1 MSGYPFRD
9 LLIQKHLK
17 KKIKLDFQFRNV
29 IIEKYYKEGTKD
41 KAIFIFTANEVFLS
55 EYQSWRYLDNFRGEF
70 SMPFP
75 QEIRGLNK
83 FFEEKILHYEVDV
96 LGEGRTLIIEN
107 NYEFTL
113 VAKYLKYKGKVTS
126 EDLNTLQITSLRDIK
141 SKYKGLLYLACY
153 DNEQKEILIVLK
165 TTLEFERG

>member
-1 MSGYPFRD
+1 MSGYEFRD
-9 LLIQKHLK
+9 LLIQKYLK
-17 KKIKLDFQFRNV
+17 KKTKLEFQFRNV
-29 IIEKYYKEGTKD
+29 IIEKYYKEGIKD
-41 KAIFIFTANEVFLS
+41 KAIFIFTANEEFQS

-75 QEIRGLNK
+75 EEIKGLNK
-83 FFEEKILHYEVDV
+83 FFEEKILHYEADV
-96 LGEGRTLIIEN
+96 LGEGRTIIIEN

-113 VAKYLKYKGKVTS
+113 VAKYFKYKGKVTL

-165 TTLEFERG
+165 TTLEFD